1 MRTGEYDYQTGV
13 PLGLRRPRK
22 GRRAR
27 RRVFGLIALTLC
39 LLLAI
44 GLAVGWTI
52 FCRTVDIPTAFG
64 ISDRPV
70 NILMLGNDVTYTD
83 NGRPVEAATRADTIL
98 FLSMNPKLGSVHIV
112 SIPRD
117 TRVRIPGHGI
127 GKINSAH
134 AIGGPSLTMETVSE
148 LLGLPVD
155 RYVETDFRGFS
166 ELIDMIGGVIVNV
179 EKDMH
184 YVDTW
189 GKLSIDLKQGRQ
201 KLDGDKALQY
211 VRFRN
216 DALGD
221 IGRVRRQQE
230 LARALAQQVLQPS
243 NIARAPQ
250 LVETAMKY
258 VKTDMTSREMLATGW
273 FVGKVASGHIET
285 ATLPGNFA
293 PRYWMPDED
302 GIRELVKGITGE

>member
-1 MRTGEYDYQTGV
+1 MRTVEYDYKLGTA
-13 PLGLRRPRK
+13 LGLRRPRTS
-22 GRRAR
+22 RRAR
-27 RRVFGLIALTLC
+27 RRVFSLIILTLC

-44 GLAVGWTI
+44 GLAIGWTI
-52 FCRTVDIPTAFG
+52 FCRTVDISTAFA
-64 ISDRPV
+64 ITDRPI
-70 NILMLGNDVTYTD
+70 NIVILGNDVTYTED
-83 NGRPVEAATRADTIL
+83 GRPVEAATRADTIL
-98 FLSMNPKLGSVHIV
+98 FLSMNPKTGSAHLI

-117 TRVRIPGHGI
+117 TRVRIPGHGT

-134 AIGGPSLTMETVSE
+134 AIGGPSLIMETVEE

-166 ELIDMIGGVIVNV
+166 KLIDMVGGVTVNV

-189 GKLSIDLKQGRQ
+189 GKLSIDLKQGVQ
-201 KLDGDKALQY
+201 KLDGNKALQY

-230 LARALAQQVLQPS
+230 LAKAFAHQVLQPA

-250 LVETAMKY
+250 MIETAMKY
-258 VKTDMTSREMLATGW
+258 VKTDMTSREILATGW
-273 FVGKVASGHIET
+273 FMGKVASGHIET
-285 ATLPGNFA
+285 NTLPGNFA
-293 PRYWMPDED
+293 PRYWMPDEE
-302 GIRELVKGITGE
+302 GIKELVASMVH